1 MMDAK
6 YIIADSGGSSTNW
19 GIVLTNNEVVY
30 VQTAS
35 LHPKYVFSE
44 EDLLTELQTRFGDLK
59 VPLFFYGAGCSS
71 FEIQEKMRS
80 LLKEIGFS
88 QVEVFPDTLA
98 ACRALCGSEPGWVG
112 ILGTGSILI
121 QYDGTRI
128 TKRIGG
134 FGSFIGDEGSGFY
147 FGKLLV
153 RFLLDVENWESS
165 WSAIFHSKEAI
176 LSKLA
181 SAEAQK
187 WIASLGGLTAH
198 LDFEFLHQQNVML
211 FIQNYCNQI
220 SDIPS
225 VSLIGTYGFEQKNV
239 VKNVFEKAGIQ
250 VLKQVAS
257 PLEDLVNFHIVN
269 N

>member
-30 VQTAS
+30 LQTSS
-35 LHPKYVFSE
+35 LHPKYVFSQD
-44 EDLLTELQTRFGDLK
+44 DLLPEIQAKFGELK

-71 FEIQEKMRS
+71 SEIQLKMRS
-80 LLKEIGFS
+80 FLQKAGFS
-88 QVEVFPDTLA
+88 TVEVFPDTLA
-98 ACRALCGSEPGWVG
+98 ACRALCGNELGWVG

-121 QYDGTRI
+121 QYDGVSI
-128 TKRIGG
+128 VHRIGG

-153 RFLLDVENWESS
+153 RFLLDADKWESS

-187 WIASLGGLTAH
+187 WIASLGGLTTH
-198 LDFEFLHQQNVML
+198 LDFQFLHEQNMAL
-211 FIQNYCNQI
+211 FVQNYCSQTLGI
-220 SDIPS
+220 ES

-239 VKNVFEKAGIQ
+239 VKDVFQKAGIQ
-250 VLKQVAS
+250 VLKHVAS